1 MSSTE
6 ASLAPFLMEVGRKT
20 HLGFISL
27 NLLLQSAFKKQN
39 NKKTR
44 RMYSHTSPARR
55 SVCIALINFLSKD
68 IILETAPPP
77 APPPFAF
84 KLT

>member
-27 NLLLQSAFKKQN
+27 NLLLQSAFKKTKQ
-39 NKKTR
+39 KKQQ
-44 RMYSHTSPARR
+44 
-55 SVCIALINFLSKD
+55 D
-68 IILETAPPP
+68 IFSLQAQQDN
-77 APPPFAF
+77 
-84 KLT
+84 L

>member
-6 ASLAPFLMEVGRKT
+6 ASRAPFLMEVGRKT

-27 NLLLQSAFKKQN
+27 NLLLQSAFKNKTKKQQDIFSSKPSKIIYN
-39 NKKTR
+39 
-44 RMYSHTSPARR
+44 
-55 SVCIALINFLSKD
+55 VCIALINFLSKD
-68 IILETAPPP
+68 IILETVF
-77 APPPFAF
+77 PPFAF